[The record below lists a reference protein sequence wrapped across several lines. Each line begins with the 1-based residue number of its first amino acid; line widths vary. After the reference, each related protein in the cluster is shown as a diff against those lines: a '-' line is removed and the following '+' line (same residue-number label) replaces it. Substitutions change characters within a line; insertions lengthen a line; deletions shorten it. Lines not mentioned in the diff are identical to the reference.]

1 MKIMP
6 LIRNGDLNPV
16 SQEALREEFEKAGR
30 YGEIRIGE
38 NHLFYRGFL
47 RVKFV
52 PFTDCE
58 RIYLRVE
65 FGEYGDLPLHEYYIV
80 VRTKQGKEALLRL
93 ERPDDAKGVMECLK
107 NHGCKVALGKEKT
120 E

>member
-16 SQEALREEFEKAGR
+16 SQEALMEEFEKAGR

-38 NHLFYRGFL
+38 AHLFYRGFL
-47 RVKFV
+47 RVRFV
-52 PFTDCE
+52 PLTDCE

-65 FGEYGDLPLHEYYIV
+65 FGEYGDLPLHEHYIV
-80 VRTKQGKEALLRL
+80 VRTKQGREALLRL
-93 ERPDDAKGVMECLK
+93 ERPDDAKEVMECLK
-107 NHGCKVALGKEKT
+107 NHGCKIALGKEKT